1 MSVIDAIFWDNDGV
15 LVDTEKHFYAA
26 NRELLAERGIELD
39 HETFA
44 EWSLRRGRSV
54 FEMIEGSTEAE
65 REALRDERNRRYE
78 RTLRSGV
85 DVFDGVEACLQE
97 LHGRLPM
104 AVVTSAYPDHFEIIH
119 AQTGLMR
126 YFEFA
131 LRGGDYARHKPH
143 PDPYLDAATKLGVD
157 PARCL
162 VVEDSERGL
171 VSAVAAGM
179 RCIIVPNPLASD
191 PDLSAAS
198 YIVETVSEIPSIVS
212 GLLREE

>member
-54 FEMIEGSTEAE
+54 FEMIEGLTEAE

-85 DVFDGVEACLQE
+85 EV
-97 LHGRLPM
+97 
-104 AVVTSAYPDHFEIIH
+104 
-119 AQTGLMR
+119 
-126 YFEFA
+126 
-131 LRGGDYARHKPH
+131 
-143 PDPYLDAATKLGVD
+143 
-157 PARCL
+157 
-162 VVEDSERGL
+162 
-171 VSAVAAGM
+171 
-179 RCIIVPNPLASD
+179 
-191 PDLSAAS
+191 
-198 YIVETVSEIPSIVS
+198 
-212 GLLREE
+212 